1 MDKPLIIM
9 NIDISGLLIGRVFEG
24 ASLKIDDKNK
34 LIKVLKGLANSK
46 YDRLLSKGRENIIK
60 KCIQV

>member
-1 MDKPLIIM
+1 M
-9 NIDISGLLIGRVFEG
+9 IGESFEG

-60 KCIQV
+60 KMYTSLMEKVLKEFVK